1 MVRAAGA
8 SGSRRR
14 AVVSSEGVKVL
25 YIVGS
30 GRSGSTI
37 LHNVLGQIEGFFP
50 VGEFA
55 YVWRRLLNDG
65 YCSCGVRFG
74 ECVVWGPVLR
84 HAFGG
89 PKGVDAR
96 AMARIQRTSTR
107 PRHIPLML
115 TKGGEGLLRSRWT
128 REYKDALGCFYR
140 GISSVTGSRVIVD
153 SSKLPLYGRMLGEV
167 PGVERYVVH
176 LVRDPRAVAYSWL
189 RKKESRPAGRGLAY
203 MPQHHPVESSLEW
216 GLCNV
221 AAEGLRHKDPERYLR
236 LRYEDFVE
244 SPRPAVERILCLLG
258 ERPASLPFVSEYG
271 VELRGPNHN
280 VGGNPSRFRAG
291 VVELRPDGEW
301 EEGMKVGVRRLVTAL
316 TLPFLSRFGYG
327 IRTGG

>member
-37 LHNVLGQIEGFFP
+37 LHNVLGEIEGFFP

-74 ECVVWGPVLR
+74 ECAVWEPVLR

-89 PKGVDAR
+89 PEGVDAR

-140 GISSVTGSRVIVD
+140 GISNVTGSRVIVD
-153 SSKLPLYGRMLGEV
+153 SSKLPLYGRVLGDV
-167 PGVERYVVH
+167 PGVERYVLH

-189 RKKESRPAGRGLAY
+189 RKKKSRPAGRGLAY

-221 AAEGLRHKDPERYLR
+221 AAEGLRHEDPERYLR

-258 ERPASLPFVSEYG
+258 EHPTSLPFVSEHG

-301 EEGMKVGVRRLVTAL
+301 EEGMKGGVRRLVTAL